1 MGEERTLMQSLAIP
15 LNINL
20 RDTTFAIVEDRH
32 VALIKTTSASHK
44 NKELEGV
51 SNDQQKKKTMENNLE
66 DRPKKKHLK
75 FPRNGGEDQN
85 MPLRDPTWT
94 KTKN

>member
-44 NKELEGV
+44 NKVLEGQS
-51 SNDQQKKKTMENNLE
+51 SNSQQMKKAKNNILE
-66 DRPKKKHLK
+66 DKLHL
-75 FPRNGGEDQN
+75 
-85 MPLRDPTWT
+85 
-94 KTKN
+94 